1 MVGGGLGCSGGVAIR
16 VAKRGR
22 GGISIR
28 VCYTRGSVNTK
39 NRSPIAWTRVGDA
52 CR

>member
-1 MVGGGLGCSGGVAIR
+1 MVGGLGCSDGVAIR

-39 NRSPIAWTRVGDA
+39 NRLGLRSMRLGEPR
-52 CR
+52 R